1 MIKKMIK
8 NVLNKEEVLLYSD
21 LKDKFRVLN
30 VNNLKIEKAEI
41 DSIAGKNNLIDFIS
55 LDNETALSTSYDVNY
70 L

>member
-1 MIKKMIK
+1 MIK
-8 NVLNKEEVLLYSD
+8 NFINKEEVMLYSD